1 MSIKLDRFDRLIL
14 HHLQQD
20 ARLSHV
26 ALSERINLS
35 PSQCARRLQQ
45 LEKSGVIIGYSAV
58 IDPQALGLDVVA
70 LINITLEKHQENIA
84 AAFEK
89 AVQKR
94 AEILE
99 CLLITGDGDYELR
112 VIARNLQDFSR
123 FISEHLM
130 KMPGVSSIKSNIQLS
145 QVKSRVALPLLEL
158 QE

>member
-1 MSIKLDRFDRLIL
+1 MTLKLDKFDRLIL
-14 HHLQQD
+14 HHLQED

-45 LEKSGVIIGYSAV
+45 LENTGVIRSYTAV
-58 IDPQALGLDVVA
+58 IDPQALGMDVVA

-89 AVQKR
+89 AVQER
-94 AEILE
+94 PEILE
-99 CLLITGDGDYELR
+99 CLLITGDGDYEMR
-112 VIARNLQDFSR
+112 VITKNLQGFSR

-145 QVKSRVALPLLEL
+145 QIKAHAALPLLEL
-158 QE
+158 DY

>member
-1 MSIKLDRFDRLIL
+1 MTINLDKFDRLIL
-14 HHLQQD
+14 HHLQED

-45 LEKSGVIIGYSAV
+45 LEKAGVIRGYTAV
-58 IDPQALGLDVVA
+58 IDPQALGMDVVA

-84 AAFEK
+84 AAFEQ
-89 AVQKR
+89 AVQER
-94 AEILE
+94 PEILE
-99 CLLITGDGDYELR
+99 CLLITGDGDYEMR
-112 VIARNLQDFSR
+112 VMAKNLQGFSR

-145 QVKSRVALPLLEL
+145 AIKARAALPLLEL
-158 QE
+158 DF

>member
-14 HHLQQD
+14 HHLQRD

-26 ALSERINLS
+26 ALSERVNLS

-45 LEKSGVIIGYSAV
+45 LEQSGVITGYSAV

-89 AVQKR
+89 AVQER
-94 AEILE
+94 PEILE

-112 VIARNLQDFSR
+112 VIAPNLQAFSR

-145 QVKSRVALPLLEL
+145 QVKARVALPLLEL
-158 QE
+158 EK

>member
-1 MSIKLDRFDRLIL
+1 MTIKLDKFDRLIL
-14 HHLQQD
+14 HHLQED

-26 ALSERINLS
+26 ALSERINLY

-45 LEKSGVIIGYSAV
+45 LEKAGVIRGYTAV
-58 IDPQALGLDVVA
+58 IDPQALGMDVVA

-89 AVQKR
+89 AVQER
-94 AEILE
+94 PEILE
-99 CLLITGDGDYELR
+99 CLLITGDGDYEMR
-112 VIARNLQDFSR
+112 VIAKNLQGFSR

-145 QVKSRVALPLLEL
+145 QIKARAALPLLEL
-158 QE
+158 DC

>member
-1 MSIKLDRFDRLIL
+1 MPLKLDKYDRLIL

-45 LEKSGVIIGYSAV
+45 LEKSGVITGYSAV

-84 AAFEK
+84 AAFEQ
-89 AVQKR
+89 AVQAR
-94 AEILE
+94 PEILE
-99 CLLITGDGDYELR
+99 CLLITGDGDYEMR
-112 VIARNLQDFSR
+112 VIARNLQGFSR

-145 QVKSRVALPLLEL
+145 QIKARGSLPLLDLES
-158 QE
+158 

>member
-1 MSIKLDRFDRLIL
+1 MTIKLDRYDKLIL
-14 HHLQQD
+14 HYLQQD

-45 LEKSGVIIGYSAV
+45 LEQSGVITGYSAV
-58 IDPQALGLDVVA
+58 INPQTLGLDVVA

-89 AVQKR
+89 AVQAR
-94 AEILE
+94 PEILE
-99 CLLITGDGDYELR
+99 CLLITGDGDYEMR
-112 VIARNLQDFSR
+112 VIARNLQSFSR

-145 QVKSRVALPLLEL
+145 QIKARSPLPLLDLEN
-158 QE
+158 

>member
-1 MSIKLDRFDRLIL
+1 MSIKLDRYDRLIL

-26 ALSERINLS
+26 GLSERVNLS

-89 AVQKR
+89 AVQER

-112 VIARNLQDFSR
+112 VITRNLQDFSR

-145 QVKSRVALPLLEL
+145 QVKSRVTLPLLEL

>member
-1 MSIKLDRFDRLIL
+1 MTLKLDKYDKLIL

-35 PSQCARRLQQ
+35 ASQCARRLQQ
-45 LEKSGVIIGYSAV
+45 LEQAGVITGYTAV
-58 IDPQALGLDVVA
+58 LDPQVLGLDVVA

-89 AVQKR
+89 AVQAR
-94 AEILE
+94 PEILE

-112 VIARNLQDFSR
+112 VIARNLQSFSR

-145 QVKSRVALPLLEL
+145 QVKARGSLPLLEL
-158 QE
+158 EG

>member
-14 HHLQQD
+14 HHLQRD

-26 ALSERINLS
+26 ALSERVNLS

-45 LEKSGVIIGYSAV
+45 LEQSGVITGYSAV

-89 AVQKR
+89 AVQER
-94 AEILE
+94 PEILE

-112 VIARNLQDFSR
+112 VIAPNLQTFSR
-123 FISEHLM
+123 FIS
-130 KMPGVSSIKSNIQLS
+130 
-145 QVKSRVALPLLEL
+145 
-158 QE
+158 